1 MVSDAILIGMA
12 ILGGLIAAVVFGGL
26 AYSRAAQS
34 PSNVRAVIGAA
45 GAIGGMWVGYVLVN
59 GLLG

>member
-1 MVSDAILIGMA
+1 MA
-12 ILGGLIAAVVFGGL
+12 ILGGLIAAVVFGSL